1 MKIEDFIRGKAR
13 RYKGGGFF
21 SVRRKLEDIDSGL
34 MGDYIKDNRQGLF
47 LKNIRREFSELQDVP
62 KSKMLFFD
70 IETCGVDPHKDPI
83 ISIAMAHMYGKSD
96 VTVQCLF
103 ARDYS
108 EEKTILQYFFHLLPH
123 YEAFFT
129 YNGKSF
135 DVPRLDARA
144 IQNGLFKGKESSI
157 KQMFNGEHYDLY
169 QIGRER
175 NRINLSDAR
184 LQTLEKVLFH
194 FERTDD
200 IPGDE
205 IPKVY
210 YEYAYGRSMEAR
222 KQKTDPKLWKDCRQE
237 SEKRMKEDLEKG
249 DLKNPPKDEEEQKK
263 LAQRY
268 HDYAEIIYERKGGGY
283 RDVYH
288 PGENIDEEDRMRDMA
303 RLINHNLLD
312 TVSLAAVLT
321 YLVSGEKPLSPAQS
335 EEDYVPF

>member
-123 YEAFFT
+123 Y
-129 YNGKSF
+129 
-135 DVPRLDARA
+135 
-144 IQNGLFKGKESSI
+144 
-157 KQMFNGEHYDLY
+157 
-169 QIGRER
+169 
-175 NRINLSDAR
+175 
-184 LQTLEKVLFH
+184 
-194 FERTDD
+194 
-200 IPGDE
+200 
-205 IPKVY
+205 
-210 YEYAYGRSMEAR
+210 
-222 KQKTDPKLWKDCRQE
+222 
-237 SEKRMKEDLEKG
+237 
-249 DLKNPPKDEEEQKK
+249 
-263 LAQRY
+263 
-268 HDYAEIIYERKGGGY
+268 
-283 RDVYH
+283 
-288 PGENIDEEDRMRDMA
+288 
-303 RLINHNLLD
+303 
-312 TVSLAAVLT
+312 
-321 YLVSGEKPLSPAQS
+321 
-335 EEDYVPF
+335 